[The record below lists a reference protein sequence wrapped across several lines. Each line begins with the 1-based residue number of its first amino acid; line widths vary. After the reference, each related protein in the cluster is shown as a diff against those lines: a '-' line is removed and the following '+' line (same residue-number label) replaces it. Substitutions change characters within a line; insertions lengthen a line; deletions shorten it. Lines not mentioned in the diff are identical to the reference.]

1 MLKLFTIY
9 CVLASVLLGQT
20 ASMPDTVAFVGGT
33 VSIPIMVTNAETV
46 EGLEFTI
53 QYNDTVLTAM
63 STSFENTELDGLNF
77 NASVGLD
84 ISDEIRVAAFAGGA
98 LYTVSGTLI
107 FVNFD
112 VIGELLDSTDLIFTS
127 IEINNV
133 SIVENAQNGSV
144 TIDNNGCTDMQACN
158 YNDLAE
164 IDDGSCI
171 YVFDCGGVC
180 DGTAI
185 IDCAGEC
192 DGEAAEDDCGVCN
205 GNNNT
210 MDCSGVCEGSAIVD
224 CAGECTCTQT
234 WNDKTEHNLYCI
246 LLGAAIVDECGV
258 CNGDC
263 DEPLANDLYYSYE
276 FKLSPNYPNPFNPTT
291 TINYSTATFST
302 VNILIYSMSGELI
315 QTIMNSSQ
323 QPGQYSVKWNASNF
337 PSGLYFVKLISSNK
351 IAEQKILLIK

>member
-171 YVFDCGGVC
+171 YVFDCGGIC

-210 MDCSGVCEGSAIVD
+210 MDCSGVCEGS
-224 CAGECTCTQT
+224 
-234 WNDKTEHNLYCI
+234 
-246 LLGAAIVDECGV
+246 AIVDECGV

>member
-1 MLKLFTIY
+1 
-9 CVLASVLLGQT
+9 A
-20 ASMPDTVAFVGGT
+20 
-33 VSIPIMVTNAETV
+33 
-46 EGLEFTI
+46 
-53 QYNDTVLTAM
+53 
-63 STSFENTELDGLNF
+63 
-77 NASVGLD
+77 
-84 ISDEIRVAAFAGGA
+84 
-98 LYTVSGTLI
+98 
-107 FVNFD
+107 
-112 VIGELLDSTDLIFTS
+112 
-127 IEINNV
+127 
-133 SIVENAQNGSV
+133 IV
-144 TIDNNGCTDMQACN
+144 
-158 YNDLAE
+158 
-164 IDDGSCI
+164 
-171 YVFDCGGVC
+171 
-180 DGTAI
+180 
-185 IDCAGEC
+185 DCAGEC

-210 MDCSGVCEGSAIVD
+210 MDCSGVCEGS
-224 CAGECTCTQT
+224 
-234 WNDKTEHNLYCI
+234 
-246 LLGAAIVDECGV
+246 AIVDECGV

>member
-1 MLKLFTIY
+1 
-9 CVLASVLLGQT
+9 
-20 ASMPDTVAFVGGT
+20 
-33 VSIPIMVTNAETV
+33 
-46 EGLEFTI
+46 
-53 QYNDTVLTAM
+53 
-63 STSFENTELDGLNF
+63 
-77 NASVGLD
+77 
-84 ISDEIRVAAFAGGA
+84 
-98 LYTVSGTLI
+98 
-107 FVNFD
+107 
-112 VIGELLDSTDLIFTS
+112 
-127 IEINNV
+127 
-133 SIVENAQNGSV
+133 
-144 TIDNNGCTDMQACN
+144 ACN
-158 YNDLAE
+158 YSLTATISSECEYSE
-164 IDDGSCI
+164 INYDCNGNCNVEVDCAGVCGGILVDD
-171 YVFDCGGVC
+171 DCGVC
-180 DGTAI
+180 DGDNSSCTGCMDDTACNYSLTATI
-185 IDCAGEC
+185 SSECEYSEINYDCNGNCNVEVDCAGEC